1 MRSNIIKRDETMKKQ
16 NKNIAQT
23 NEQIGQN
30 INVNAKSAKP
40 KNVNAKQNTKSKPKT
55 PKNVNI
61 TEQIAKQFVAKI
73 VLNDKWFATLAK
85 YNPEWFVNMIIAI
98 INNGFGTFDNWI
110 DTVIYP
116 IAKSIRE
123 IDTIETDKFI
133 QNESGTAKIIMLN
146 YAGRLLTTDK
156 LKVMA
161 STFNDLGIDGLSIDN
176 APSVKTKTAK
186 ISETDKLAFIESQ
199 LTKSRFESYSAK
211 IGKLTA
217 SDKTKSINRLYK
229 SLID

>member
-23 NEQIGQN
+23 IEQTGQN

-40 KNVNAKQNTKSKPKT
+40 KNVNAKPKPKT

-176 APSVKTKTAK
+176 APSVKTKTVK
-186 ISETDKLAFIESQ
+186 ISETDKLTFIESQ
-199 LTKSRFESYSAK
+199 LTKSRFESYTAK

>member
-1 MRSNIIKRDETMKKQ
+1 MKKQ
-16 NKNIAQT
+16 NIAQT
-23 NEQIGQN
+23 NEQIGKN

-55 PKNVNI
+55 PKNVDV
-61 TEQIAKQFVAKI
+61 TQQIAKEFVAKI

-110 DTVIYP
+110 DTVAFP
-116 IAKSIRE
+116 IARSIRE

-199 LTKSRFESYSAK
+199 LTKSRFESYTAK
-211 IGKLTA
+211 IEKLTA

>member
-1 MRSNIIKRDETMKKQ
+1 MKTMKKQ
-16 NKNIAQT
+16 NENIAQT
-23 NEQIGQN
+23 IEQIGNN
-30 INVNAKSAKP
+30 INVNAKNAKP
-40 KNVNAKQNTKSKPKT
+40 KNVNAKQNTKTPKT
-55 PKNVNI
+55 PKNVDV
-61 TEQIAKQFVAKI
+61 TQQIAKEFVAKI

-85 YNPEWFVNMIIAI
+85 YNPEWFMNMVIAI
-98 INNGFGTFDNWI
+98 IANRTLFQGFETFNEWI
-110 DTVIYP
+110 DTVVFP

-123 IDTIETDKFI
+123 IDTIENFV
-133 QNESGTAKIIMLN
+133 QNESGTAKTIMLN
-146 YAGRLLTTDK
+146 YAGRLLTIDK
-156 LKVMA
+156 LKIIA
-161 STFNDLGIDGLSIDN
+161 SVFNELGIDGLSIDDV
-176 APSVKTKTAK
+176 PHVKTKTAK